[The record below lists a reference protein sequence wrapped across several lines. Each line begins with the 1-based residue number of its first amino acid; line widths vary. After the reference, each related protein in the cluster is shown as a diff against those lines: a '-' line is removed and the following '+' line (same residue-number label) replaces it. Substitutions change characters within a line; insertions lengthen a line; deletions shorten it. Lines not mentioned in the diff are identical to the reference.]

1 MNTLPLER
9 VLAELVL
16 SPAVTEAAGVEEDF
30 ALVAAA
36 ELMGVLIAVLLVAA
50 IVVLETLAHRV
61 HVLFKGGAEEAG
73 DSSPPS
79 AMLSPAEF
87 PSVAGPSS
95 AFSVSS
101 AERF

>member
-1 MNTLPLER
+1 VNTLPLER

-36 ELMGVLIAVLLVAA
+36 ELMGGLIALLLAA
-50 IVVLETLAHRV
+50 IVVLETLPHRV

-73 DSSPPS
+73 NSSPPS